1 MYVTAFSYE
10 DSQQVAAQQ
19 DPEVLKAVDAMPKA
33 GDLLT
38 RSKTRNEKQRA
49 SR

>member
-10 DSQQVAAQQ
+10 DSEMVAEEQ
-19 DPEVLKAVDAMPKA
+19 DPEVAAAVAAMPKA
-33 GDLLT
+33 TDLLA
-38 RSKTRNEKQRA
+38 RSKERNEKQRA